1 MSCWSYYNPVEL
13 RFGAGQLAELPALVR
28 RRPALLV
35 TTGGFT
41 RRGVADQ
48 IRELLAGAPLRIL
61 DDVQPNPDLAAI
73 ERACADLAGDSV
85 ELIVALGGGSA
96 IDTAKALSFALP
108 ARAPGLL
115 RAHFETGAALPE
127 PSLLPVIAV
136 PTTAG
141 TGSEV
146 TPFAAIWDRQRAKK
160 YSLAHPR
167 LHPRCA
173 LLDPELT
180 LSLPDDVT
188 IASGLD
194 ALSQAFEAIWN
205 RNATP
210 ISTLYAH
217 QAIALIFK
225 SLPRLLLDPQRLE
238 LRAAMLEASLLAG
251 LAISQTRTALAH
263 SISYPITARY
273 GVPHGLACSFT
284 LPTLLGFNAVSDDGR
299 LAATAAWLGAPSIG
313 ALRDRVF
320 DLLLALG
327 VDRMLREYLA
337 APEDVLGLAPD
348 MLMPGRADNNMRAA
362 SEHDVVELLAAALE
376 PMVGAPVGRA
386 RDLQTSIPRRQDS

>member
-1 MSCWSYYNPVEL
+1 MSHWSYHNPVQL
-13 RFGAGQLAELPALVR
+13 RFGAGQLNELPALVEH
-28 RRPALLV
+28 RPALLV
-35 TTGGFT
+35 TSHGFT
-41 RRGVADQ
+41 RRGLTGQ
-48 IRELLAGAPLRIL
+48 IRKLLAQAPVNVL

-73 ERACADLAGDSV
+73 EQACASLASEPIDV
-85 ELIVALGGGSA
+85 IVALGGGSA

-108 ARAPGLL
+108 ARDPGLL
-115 RAHFETGAALPE
+115 RAHFEAGAALPDVA
-127 PSLLPVIAV
+127 PLPVIAI

-160 YSLAHPR
+160 YSLARPR
-167 LHPRCA
+167 LHPRVA
-173 LLDPELT
+173 LLDPELA

-188 IASGLD
+188 TASGLD

-210 ISTLYAH
+210 VTTLYAR
-217 QAIALIFK
+217 QAIGLIFRN
-225 SLPRLLLDPQRLE
+225 LPRVLLEPQRLE

-284 LPTLLGFNAVSDDGR
+284 LPTLLDFNAVSDDGR
-299 LAATAAWLGAPSIG
+299 LAATAAWLELPSVE
-313 ALRDRVF
+313 ALRDRVL

-327 VDRMLREYLA
+327 ADRMLREYLGE
-337 APEDVLGLAPD
+337 PEDVLGLAPA

-362 SEHDVVELLAAALE
+362 SEYDVVELLAAALE
-376 PMVGAPVGRA
+376 PFIGAPVGRTRA
-386 RDLQTSIPRRQDS
+386 LHAAKG